1 VYLSEELN
9 LVCYFEG
16 LMKNGISPCFLP
28 DFDIVL
34 TFVTIITRLD
44 VELF

>member
-1 VYLSEELN
+1 
-9 LVCYFEG
+9 
-16 LMKNGISPCFLP
+16 MKNGISPCFLP

-44 VELF
+44 VELFWQYILIFHLLVDKH